1 MKVTIMMKMRA
12 KRTKIW
18 RMMTKIPNWLRS
30 SSKSVRIFKKMKD
43 CGIS

>member
-12 KRTKIW
+12 KRMKIW
-18 RMMTKIPNWLRS
+18 RMRIKIPNWLRS
-30 SSKSVRIFKKMKD
+30 SSRLVRISKKMKD